1 MKAINSHRLLLA
13 AVLATVLAGCAAVR
27 EDAPA
32 AQDPVQAQDQAQAQI
47 QYSVPF

>member
-1 MKAINSHRLLLA
+1 MKAFANHRLLLA

-32 AQDPVQAQDQAQAQI
+32 ADSTQAQAQAQAQV

>member
-1 MKAINSHRLLLA
+1 MKAFTKHRLLLA
-13 AVLATVLAGCAAVR
+13 AVLATVVAGCVAVR

-32 AQDPVQAQDQAQAQI
+32 AADDAQAQAQAQAQV